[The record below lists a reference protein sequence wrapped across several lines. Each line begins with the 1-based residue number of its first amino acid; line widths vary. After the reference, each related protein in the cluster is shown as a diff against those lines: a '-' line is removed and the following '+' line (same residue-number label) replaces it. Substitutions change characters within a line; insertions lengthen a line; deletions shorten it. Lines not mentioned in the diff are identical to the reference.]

1 MRRRRAS
8 GILGVA
14 AALMI
19 LAAPAPARAEGFV
32 SPWIGVN
39 FGSNPFESLADG
51 RDVDEGS
58 RTSYGVTAGYMGAG
72 IIGGEFDFG
81 YSPSFF
87 GDESDFG
94 SNNVLTTMGN
104 VIIGIPIG
112 GTKGAGVRP
121 YFTAGLGLIRTSY
134 GDLLD
139 FDAVSN
145 NDFGYNLGGGIMGY
159 FATHFGIRG
168 DVRYFRTFSDDVFDG
183 DGVNLNPGSF
193 HFWRASIGVVIK

>member
-1 MRRRRAS
+1 MRRRAG

-19 LAAPAPARAEGFV
+19 FAAPSPARAEGFV

-39 FGSNPFESLADG
+39 FGNNPFENLDEDVADG
-51 RDVDEGS
+51 G

-87 GDESDFG
+87 GDDSDFG
-94 SNNVLTTMGN
+94 SNNVLTAMGN

-112 GTKGAGVRP
+112 GTRGAGVRP
-121 YFTAGLGLIRTSY
+121 YVTAGLGLIRTSY
-134 GDLLD
+134 GPIDD

-145 NDFGYNLGGGIMGY
+145 NDFGYNLGAGIMGY
-159 FATHFGIRG
+159 FATHVGIRG
-168 DVRYFRTFSDDVFDG
+168 DVRYFRSLQDNSSGGDVDFD
-183 DGVNLNPGSF
+183 LGSF
-193 HFWRASIGVVIK
+193 HFWRASIGLVIK

>member
-1 MRRRRAS
+1 
-8 GILGVA
+8 
-14 AALMI
+14 MI
-19 LAAPAPARAEGFV
+19 FATPAPAKAEGFV

-39 FGSNPFESLADG
+39 FGTNPFVSLKDG
-51 RDVDEGS
+51 RDLDEGA

-94 SNNVLTTMGN
+94 SNNVLTAMGN
-104 VIIGIPIG
+104 IIVGIPIG

-121 YFTAGLGLIRTSY
+121 YVTGGIGLIRTSY
-134 GDLLD
+134 GELLN

-145 NDFGYNLGGGIMGY
+145 NDFGYNLGAGIMGY
-159 FATHFGIRG
+159 FATHIGIRG
-168 DVRYFRTFSDDVFDG
+168 EVRYFRTFEDDVFG
-183 DGVNLNPGSF
+183 DFGDLPNLNLGSF

>member
-1 MRRRRAS
+1 MRRVS

-19 LAAPAPARAEGFV
+19 FAAPSTASAEGYV

-39 FGSNPFESLADG
+39 FGTNPFVSLADG
-51 RDVDEGS
+51 RDLDDGA

-87 GDESDFG
+87 GDKSDFG

-121 YFTAGLGLIRTSY
+121 YVTGGIGLIRTSY
-134 GDLLD
+134 GELLN

-145 NDFGYNLGGGIMGY
+145 HDFGYNLGAGIMGY
-159 FATHFGIRG
+159 FATHIGIRG
-168 DVRYFRTFSDDVFDG
+168 EVRYFRTFADDVFG
-183 DGVNLNPGSF
+183 DFGNLPNLDLGSF
-193 HFWRASIGVVIK
+193 HFWRASFGVVIK